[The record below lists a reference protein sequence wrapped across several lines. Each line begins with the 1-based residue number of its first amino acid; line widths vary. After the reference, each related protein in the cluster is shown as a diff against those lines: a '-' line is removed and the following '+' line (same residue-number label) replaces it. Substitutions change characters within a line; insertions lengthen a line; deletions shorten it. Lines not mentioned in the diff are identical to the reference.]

1 MAISAG
7 YTCDIDR
14 PLCTAL
20 KQHKGK
26 TLFTRDRENI
36 KPGRFHFGQNNFYD
50 KCLSE
55 TPTKTAQT
63 GLKTSRTDYVHI
75 GTKSE
80 RGECYQISC
89 HFDPDLSCCSL
100 KLLQLSQGC

>member
-1 MAISAG
+1 MVISAG

-26 TLFTRDRENI
+26 TLLTRHGEKI
-36 KPGRFHFGQNNFYD
+36 QPGRFHFGHNNFYD
-50 KCLSE
+50 ECLLE

-100 KLLQLSQGC
+100 KLL